1 MPQPWERNFLA
12 LIFPKMKMKFCNSVI
27 ISNAPQFGKLP
38 ISPFS
43 KDIAKCID
51 VCCESVVITL
61 SHEIPSHP
69 SQSFTHI
76 CQMMLSPNAGEAG
89 HSQVVE
95 YSHLKWFAFP

>member
-1 MPQPWERNFLA
+1 
-12 LIFPKMKMKFCNSVI
+12 MKMKFYNSVI

-51 VCCESVVITL
+51 VCGERIVMTL
-61 SHEIPSHP
+61 SHAIPSRP
-69 SQSFTHI
+69 SQSFIHI

-95 YSHLKWFAFP
+95 YIHV